1 MKNFK
6 LPKGVYAITDSETSL
21 GKNLIEYSTELLL
34 GGAKILQYREKNK
47 RKGEILKE
55 ALELKKLTTKFNAL
69 FIINDY
75 IDIALLVDA
84 DGVHLGQKDL
94 PLKEA
99 RKLLGENKIIGISAN
114 TFEEAK
120 EAELNGADYIG
131 VGPIFSTQTK
141 KDANLP
147 TGTKLLTKIK
157 ENLSIPFTAIG
168 GIKLSNLDE
177 VLKTGTTSICLVSE
191 LLSAPNTFEITKKI
205 NDKIIKNSSSQN

>member
-141 KDANLP
+141 KDADLP

-205 NDKIIKNSSSQN
+205 NDKIIK

>member
-6 LPKGVYAITDSETSL
+6 LPKGIYAITDSETSL
-21 GKNLIEYSTELLL
+21 GKNIIDYSTELLL

-47 RKGEILKE
+47 KKGEILKE
-55 ALELKKLTTKFNAL
+55 ALELKKLTSKFNAL

-141 KDANLP
+141 KDADLP

-157 ENLSIPFTAIG
+157 ENLSISFTAIG
-168 GIKLSNLDE
+168 GIKFSNLDE

-205 NDKIIKNSSSQN
+205 NNKIIKE

>member
-21 GKNLIEYSTELLL
+21 GKNIIDYSTELLL

-120 EAELNGADYIG
+120 EAQLNGADYIG

-141 KDANLP
+141 KDADSP

-205 NDKIIKNSSSQN
+205 NDKIIKE

>member
-120 EAELNGADYIG
+120 EAQLNGADYIG

-141 KDANLP
+141 KDADLP

-205 NDKIIKNSSSQN
+205 NDKIIK

>member
-55 ALELKKLTTKFNAL
+55 ALKLKELTTKFNAL

-141 KDANLP
+141 KDADLP

-205 NDKIIKNSSSQN
+205 NDKIMKRSS